1 MPRRMPLA
9 TMLLATLLALFVARP
24 LLPSEG
30 ALTADGEGLPFVLLT
45 LIVAGSWLIDGLFRN
60 RLDVSLSWADGPW
73 LALIFFQGL
82 SAWHAAQA
90 GAARS
95 SINLFWEW
103 FSLGLGFFLAR
114 QLIDTP
120 RKARATTAAMLGLA
134 AALSAY
140 GLHEYFVSAP
150 ETRAK
155 YRQHPETLLR
165 ELGISPEAG
174 SAERLRFEKRLESS
188 EPMATFALT
197 NSLAGVLAPWLI
209 VGAGIAIA
217 NRQRGSTDKD
227 ANGRQGYV
235 LVMTG
240 SAIIIASTASCL
252 LLTKSRSAWLA
263 TAAGAAG
270 LCLGVAGQGRRF
282 SRRAAAISALGL
294 FALITAAISAG
305 SLDRQVLTE
314 ASKSLGYRWQYWQAS
329 LAMIKDHPWLGCA
342 PGNFQ
347 DEYTRY
353 KLPQASEVV
362 ADPHNLIFEVWA
374 TCGTPAMLAFLA
386 IFAAIGYELFRGL
399 QSAAYQPSISSA
411 AASTARPFPAPAPS
425 TFAPA
430 QRQGIAEQEQ
440 TVGDWKMIAG
450 GGIVGGFLL
459 AYFIGMASTVNLPL
473 GAAAGGLI
481 VSAAIVWLLTPWIR
495 EGALPPALP
504 TLAAIVLL
512 INLMAAGGIAFPGV
526 ASSLWL
532 LLALGLSLAGMES
545 PRFVLAGRAAMLAAG
560 AAVVAIGVFIWSD
573 YLPVMR
579 CRLFLLQAESAVG
592 KRRMQL
598 LESAAAADP
607 RSDEPWRSLAA
618 IEIDQWRKDGAAATF
633 KHWEQAAEEANKRR
647 PRSAAAQMLTGNHYL
662 EAYRATH
669 EAADLDKA
677 IVHYQR
683 GIELYPSLAENQAR
697 LALAL
702 AAAGQPA
709 GARKAAAEALRLHRL
724 TPHEDQ
730 KLSAELLVEV
740 ERLKAS
746 DSVGPRRAALQL

>member
-1 MPRRMPLA
+1 MTRRMPLS
-9 TMLLATLLALFVARP
+9 TMLLAALLALFVARP

-45 LIVAGSWLIDGLFRN
+45 LIVASIWLVDSLFRN
-60 RLDVSLSWADGPW
+60 RLSVRLSWADGPW
-73 LALIFFQGL
+73 VALILFQGL
-82 SAWHAAQA
+82 SAWRVAEA
-90 GAARS
+90 GAARP

-120 RKARATTAAMLGLA
+120 LKARATTAAMLALV
-134 AALSAY
+134 AALSGY
-140 GLHEYFVSAP
+140 GLHEYFVTAP
-150 ETRAK
+150 ETRVK
-155 YRQHPETLLR
+155 YRQDPEHLLR
-165 ELGISPEAG
+165 ELGISPDAG
-174 SAERLRFEKRLESS
+174 SPERLRFEKRLESS

-209 VGAGIAIA
+209 VAAGIAIA
-217 NRQRGSTDKD
+217 NRQRGPTDND
-227 ANGRQGYV
+227 ANGRNEHR

-240 SAIIIASTASCL
+240 SALIIASTASCL

-263 TAAGAAG
+263 TAVGVAG
-270 LCLGVAGQGRRF
+270 LGLGVVGQGRRF

-294 FALITAAISAG
+294 CALVVAAIGAG
-305 SLDRQVLTE
+305 ALDRQVLTE

-374 TCGTPAMLAFLA
+374 TCGTPALLAFLA
-386 IFAAIGYELFRGL
+386 ILAAIGYELFRPL
-399 QSAAYQPSISSA
+399 QSAADQPSISSA
-411 AASTARPFPAPAPS
+411 AASNAKAFPAPVPS
-425 TFAPA
+425 
-430 QRQGIAEQEQ
+430 QRQDLAEQEQ
-440 TVGDWKMIAG
+440 TVGDWKLIVG

-459 AYFIGMASTVNLPL
+459 AYFVGMASTVNLPL

-495 EGALPPALP
+495 KGALPAGLP

-526 ASSLWL
+526 AGSLWL

-545 PRFVLAGRAAMLAAG
+545 PRFVLAGRAAMLAAV
-560 AAVVAIGVFIWSD
+560 AAGVAIGVFIWSD
-573 YLPVMR
+573 YLPVMQ

-592 KRRMQL
+592 KRRTKL
-598 LESAAAADP
+598 LEAAAAADP
-607 RSDEPWRSLAA
+607 RSDEPWRRLSAL
-618 IEIDQWRKDGAAATF
+618 EIDQWRKDGAAATF
-633 KHWEQAAEEANKRR
+633 KRWEQAVEEANKRR

-669 EAADLDKA
+669 KAADLDKA
-677 IVHYQR
+677 IEHYQH
-683 GIELYPSLAENQAR
+683 GVELYPTVAEHQAR

-702 AAAGQPA
+702 AASGESA

-730 KLSAELLVEV
+730 KLSADLLVEV
-740 ERLKAS
+740 ERLQAS
-746 DSVGPRRAALQL
+746 DSVRPGRTASPR